1 MKSIILAAGTGNR
14 LRPYTNEV
22 PKCLVEIN
30 GKSLLDWQIESL
42 IDANISEINIVTGYK
57 FKKIEDLHDKRIKK
71 IYFNINYLST
81 NMVKSLL
88 VAEELFNSDLL
99 ISYSDII
106 FSSKIV
112 STLLVSKYKNA
123 IIVDLDWYK
132 LWSKR
137 FDNPIDDAET
147 LIFDKNFNLIEIGK
161 KAINLKKIMAQY
173 IGLMKFEKETL
184 NFISKLNIDNKIED
198 NLYMTDLISILLDQG
213 INIKVIPIKRG
224 WLEID
229 SVSDLSIYNQILS
242 KNKNTNIFNIFS

>member
-14 LRPYTNEV
+14 LKPYTNEI

-42 IDANISEINIVTGYK
+42 TNASISEINIVTGYK
-57 FKKIEDLHDKRIKK
+57 FKKIEDLHDKRINK
-71 IYFNINYLST
+71 IYFNINYSST

-88 VAEELFNSDLL
+88 MAEELFNSDLL

-112 STLLVSKYKNA
+112 SALLVSKYKNA

-137 FDNPIDDAET
+137 FENPLDDAET
-147 LIFDKNFNLIEIGK
+147 LIFDKNFNLQEIGK
-161 KAINLKKIMAQY
+161 KAKNLNNIMAQD
-173 IGLMKFEKETL
+173 IGLMKFDKETL
-184 NFISKLNIDNKIED
+184 NFISKLNMGNKIED

-229 SVSDLSIYNQILS
+229 SVSDLSIYNQALS
-242 KNKNTNIFNIFS
+242 NNKNLNIFNIFR